1 VEFVCTEQ
9 GKVFD
14 KMSVKEKCYTKNFQW
29 NFSYKKKIIFTKNIF
44 NTLNDDIIK
53 YGKINLVLAEREIF
67 MLVFI

>member
-1 VEFVCTEQ
+1 
-9 GKVFD
+9 
-14 KMSVKEKCYTKNFQW
+14 MAW
-29 NFSYKKKIIFTKNIF
+29 KKLKTQNIIFTKNIF